1 MKAQTRLLKS
11 PAGGSAGNGS
21 GVSAGDGSGSFA
33 ASAAASGASLTDAGS
48 DAFRRA
54 GVSLSGMKRIRSR
67 RAASGTS
74 STITRFER
82 FAQMRA
88 KPASSSVTRPG
99 SGPQL
104 V

>member
-1 MKAQTRLLKS
+1 MEGAPLEGA
-11 PAGGSAGNGS
+11 PPEGGVACS
-21 GVSAGDGSGSFA
+21 GAAKAGDGP
-33 ASAAASGASLTDAGS
+33 

-74 STITRFER
+74 STITRFDR

-88 KPASSSVTRPG
+88 KLASSSSTRPG